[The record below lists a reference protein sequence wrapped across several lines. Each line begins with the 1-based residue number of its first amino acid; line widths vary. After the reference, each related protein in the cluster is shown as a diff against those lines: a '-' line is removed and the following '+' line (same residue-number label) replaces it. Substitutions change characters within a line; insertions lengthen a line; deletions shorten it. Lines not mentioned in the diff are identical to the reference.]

1 MDDDAEIVAEFLVES
16 HENLDQLDRDLV
28 ELERT
33 PDSRELLSSI
43 FRTIH
48 TIKGTSGFLA
58 FNRLEALTH
67 VGENLLSRLRDGKM
81 TMTTAT
87 TGALLTMVDTVRAL
101 LEAIEHGAGDA
112 DPAVDVESVVAML
125 ERVLAGE
132 AEPEA
137 AAPAAGPAPTEAA
150 PLPGGEESTVPVTES
165 VEDAPLPAAAALSG
179 EPSTLPVAESV
190 EHAPPTE
197 AQFLTEE
204 VAAVAAP
211 EPPEAP
217 PVAEPAT
224 RVAAPVVE
232 QPAPVVPVAATPAPP
247 AAPPA
252 PVAAEPVLD
261 AEPEEGRRGVVDSSV
276 RVDVDLLDGLVQLV
290 GELVLTRNQIL
301 QRTETADDVELVRAS
316 QRLDLVAS
324 ELQESVMRT
333 RMQPIGQVWS
343 KMPRIV
349 RDLALQ
355 LGREVELDMQ
365 GHETELDRSLLEALK
380 GPLTHLV
387 RNSLDHGIE
396 PPADRVAQGK
406 PAAGK
411 LSLRAYH
418 ESGQVVVEITDDGKG
433 IDPARIGDVAVSRGV
448 VSREQL
454 ARMEPRAVLDLIFRP
469 GFSTAETVTN
479 VSGRGVGMDVVRT
492 SIERIGGSVDMT
504 STVGAGTMM
513 RIRIPLTL
521 AIIPALVV
529 GQGGERYAIPQANL
543 VELVRLEG
551 QDLRDNVET
560 LAGAPVLRLRGRLL
574 PLVSLSEAL
583 GGAKAAPEGLT
594 IVVVQADEVRFG
606 LCVEE
611 VHDTQ
616 EIVVKPIG
624 RQLKAIPMYAGATI
638 MGDGRVALILD
649 VAGIARDRVI
659 GAAHAAE
666 AEVAVG
672 TVDARALLVLEVSQG
687 RRAALPLTA
696 VSRLEEFDLA
706 RIERSGGAE
715 VVQYRD
721 GILPLVRLAPAIGLA
736 ESPPT
741 EDQISVVVHE
751 DGAYRVGIVIDRVL
765 DVVEEQVV
773 PTEVGKR
780 NGVLGSAVVQDRV
793 TDLVDLDA
801 VVRPVLA
808 GVR

>member
-28 ELERT
+28 ELERL

-81 TMTTAT
+81 VMTTHTA
-87 TGALLTMVDTVRAL
+87 GALLTMVDTVRAL
-101 LEAIEHGAGDA
+101 LEAIEHGSGDA
-112 DPAVDVESVVAML
+112 DPAVDVESVVTML

-132 AEPEA
+132 VEEPAAEAPSPAGSGEQSTVPEA
-137 AAPAAGPAPTEAA
+137 DSVEDAPPAAAEVE
-150 PLPGGEESTVPVTES
+150 GGEHSTVPVVES
-165 VEDAPLPAAAALSG
+165 VEDAPLPQAVIEGDEEA
-179 EPSTLPVAESV
+179 TVPVAESV
-190 EHAPPTE
+190 EEAPLPHAALPEPVLAE
-197 AQFLTEE
+197 PVPEPVLEPVLEPLLEE
-204 VAAVAAP
+204 VA
-211 EPPEAP
+211 
-217 PVAEPAT
+217 
-224 RVAAPVVE
+224 
-232 QPAPVVPVAATPAPP
+232 P
-247 AAPPA
+247 AAEA
-252 PVAAEPVLD
+252 
-261 AEPEEGRRGVVDSSV
+261 EEGRRGVVDSSV

-301 QRTETADDVELVRAS
+301 QRTEAADDVELVRAS

-349 RDLALQ
+349 RDLAHQ
-355 LGREVELDMQ
+355 LGREVDLEMD
-365 GHETELDRSLLEALK
+365 GHDTELDRSLLEALK

-396 PPADRVAQGK
+396 PPAARA
-406 PAAGK
+406 AAGK
-411 LSLRAYH
+411 PTAGRLLLRAYH

-433 IDPARIGDVAVSRGV
+433 IDPRHIGDVAVRRGV
-448 VSREQL
+448 VAREQL
-454 ARMEPRAVLDLIFRP
+454 ARMEPRDVLDLIFRP
-469 GFSTAETVTN
+469 GFSTAEQVTN

-492 SIERIGGSVDMT
+492 SIERIGGSVDLT
-504 STVGAGTMM
+504 STVGAGTTM

-529 GQGGERYAIPQANL
+529 GQHGERYAIPQANL

-551 QDLRDNVET
+551 QDLRENVET

-583 GGAKAAPEGLT
+583 GGEKADPDGLT
-594 IVVVQADEVRFG
+594 IVVVQADETRFG

-624 RQLKAIPMYAGATI
+624 RQLKALPTYAGATI

-649 VAGIARDRVI
+649 VGGIARTRVL
-659 GAAHAAE
+659 GVAHASE
-666 AEVAVG
+666 AEVQVG

-706 RIERSGGAE
+706 RVERSGGVE

-721 GILPLVRLAPAIGLA
+721 GILPLLRLAPAIGLA
-736 ESPPT
+736 ESPPS

-751 DGAYRVGIVIDRVL
+751 DGDHRVGIVIDRVL

-773 PTEVGKR
+773 PTEVGRR

-801 VVRPVLA
+801 VVRPLLA
-808 GVR
+808 GAR

>member
-81 TMTTAT
+81 VMTTHTA
-87 TGALLTMVDTVRAL
+87 GALLTMVDTVRAL

-112 DPAVDVESVVAML
+112 DPGVDVESVVSLL
-125 ERVLAGE
+125 ERVLAGDVE
-132 AEPEA
+132 EPA
-137 AAPAAGPAPTEAA
+137 AAAAE
-150 PLPGGEESTVPVTES
+150 GGEQATVSELESVQDAPPAQAAVEGGEQATVTATDS
-165 VEDAPLPAAAALSG
+165 VEDAPPAAAAAPAH
-179 EPSTLPVAESV
+179 EPDPVAE
-190 EHAPPTE
+190 E
-197 AQFLTEE
+197 LLD
-204 VAAVAAP
+204 
-211 EPPEAP
+211 
-217 PVAEPAT
+217 
-224 RVAAPVVE
+224 
-232 QPAPVVPVAATPAPP
+232 
-247 AAPPA
+247 
-252 PVAAEPVLD
+252 PVLD
-261 AEPEEGRRGVVDSSV
+261 QAPEDVPAAAEVEEGRRGVVDSSV

-301 QRTETADDVELVRAS
+301 QRTEAADDVELVRAS

-349 RDLALQ
+349 RDLAHQ
-355 LGREVELDMQ
+355 LGREVDLEMD
-365 GHETELDRSLLEALK
+365 GHDTELDRSLLEALK

-396 PPADRVAQGK
+396 PP
-406 PAAGK
+406 PA
-411 LSLRAYH
+411 RAYH

-433 IDPARIGDVAVSRGV
+433 IDPRHIGDVAVRRGV
-448 VSREQL
+448 VTREQL
-454 ARMEPRAVLDLIFRP
+454 ARMEPRDVLDLIFRP
-469 GFSTAETVTN
+469 GFSTAEQVTN

-492 SIERIGGSVDMT
+492 SIERIGGSVDLT
-504 STVGAGTMM
+504 STVGCGTTM

-529 GQGGERYAIPQANL
+529 GQQGERYAIPQANL

-551 QDLRDNVET
+551 QDLRENVET

-583 GGAKAAPEGLT
+583 GGEKADPDGLT
-594 IVVVQADEVRFG
+594 IVVVQADETRFG

-624 RQLKAIPMYAGATI
+624 RQLKSLPTYAGATI

-649 VAGIARDRVI
+649 VGGIARTRAI
-659 GAAHAAE
+659 GAAHATE
-666 AEVAVG
+666 PEVQVG
-672 TVDARALLVLEVSQG
+672 TVDSRALLVLEVSQG

-696 VSRLEEFDLA
+696 VSRLEEFELG
-706 RIERSGGAE
+706 RVERSGGVE

-721 GILPLVRLAPAIGLA
+721 GILPLLRLAPAIGLA
-736 ESPPT
+736 ESPPA

-751 DGAYRVGIVIDRVL
+751 DGQHRVGIVIDRVL
-765 DVVEEQVV
+765 DVVEEHVV
-773 PTEVGKR
+773 PTEVGRR
-780 NGVLGSAVVQDRV
+780 NGVLGSAVVQDKV

-801 VVRPVLA
+801 VVRPLLA
-808 GVR
+808 GAR